1 MNYPPFSPQHHPSR
15 SIGREVN
22 GDGNILREDSD
33 FNRGGAME
41 DIKLRST
48 PGLEKKESLSSSLED
63 DEQLESLHSKIAYF
77 AKNSQDTPE
86 LLSSSSR
93 ASFSNAK
100 HHLEECLQD
109 DPSILTQDTIFRNM
123 GSVTTAGTRKTADRR
138 SRLGAINETTRSS
151 SISRQSFLMSHRTS
165 VPDIPHAAVAPAQ
178 DMGSYMK
185 STSPNLMAVREFVE
199 MCNTAGLDEEA
210 IDALKT
216 ALIHDNATSTSKDLA
231 LYCLTRLLILAG
243 KRYDIKRT
251 IIFDGNYSDGTNPP
265 GISAFDAIIEAA
277 QIYEGS
283 AEIQHMV
290 CAILWSLST
299 KFEKHV
305 TQHGGCKA
313 ILYAMRNHVKV
324 DKLQVM
330 ALGALTA
337 LSFDSVGRW
346 TLLSRDGM
354 STVADSMH
362 THVHNPTIQSRGC
375 VILGNLTVDEERL
388 SAVPVSEKVV
398 DAIIKGMLSHP
409 SSLEVHEA
417 A

>member
-1 MNYPPFSPQHHPSR
+1 
-15 SIGREVN
+15 VN
-22 GDGNILREDSD
+22 GDGDIHREILCLQDSD
-33 FNRGGAME
+33 FNRRGGGAME
-41 DIKLRST
+41 DIKLRSI
-48 PGLEKKESLSSSLED
+48 PGLEKKESLNSSLEE

-77 AKNSQDTPE
+77 EKNSQDTPE
-86 LLSSSSR
+86 LLSSSSG

-100 HHLEECLQD
+100 HHLESLQD
-109 DPSILTQDTIFRNM
+109 DPSVLTQDTIFRNM
-123 GSVTTAGTRKTADRR
+123 GSVTTAGTKKTADRR
-138 SRLGAINETTRSS
+138 SRLGAINEATRSS
-151 SISRQSFLMSHRTS
+151 LISRQSFLMSHRTS
-165 VPDIPHAAVAPAQ
+165 EPDIPHAAVSPAQ

-243 KRYDIKRT
+243 KSYDNKRAIT
-251 IIFDGNYSDGTNPP
+251 FDGNYSDGTNPP

-290 CAILWSLST
+290 CAVLWSLST
-299 KFEKHV
+299 KYEKHV
-305 TQHGGCKA
+305 TQNGGCKA

-324 DKLQVM
+324 EKLQVM

-354 STVADSMH
+354 STVADIMQ

-388 SAVPVSEKVV
+388 TAVPVSEKVV